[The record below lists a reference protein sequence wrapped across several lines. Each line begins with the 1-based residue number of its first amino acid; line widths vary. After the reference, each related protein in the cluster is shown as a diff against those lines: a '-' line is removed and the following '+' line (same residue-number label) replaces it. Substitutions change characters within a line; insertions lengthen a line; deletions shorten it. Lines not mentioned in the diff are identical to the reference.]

1 MLKIVN
7 TSVEDGQDVVDNVVT
22 VHPPVYLLHCQDS
35 VDNPFVVETDKNTF
49 VQVTDFLDKL
59 RSV

>member
-1 MLKIVN
+1 MLKVVN
-7 TSVEDGQDVVDNVVT
+7 TSVEDGQDVVDNVT
-22 VHPPVYLLHCQDS
+22 TIYPPVYLLHCEDS
-35 VDNPFVVETDKNTF
+35 VDNKFMVETDKKTF